1 MSTGGAAIRG
11 SRVGAGPMGEQDR
24 GFKAERITVSYYCS
38 NGHEY
43 SPQFAA
49 NVDKA
54 EIPDEIDCPSC
65 GLPAGK
71 DKNNPPIIA
80 KHEPYKTHLAYV
92 KERRTET
99 EAKELLSEAVNAVRE
114 RRTRLA
120 EQAKQAAKDAAKAAT
135 RAAKVAAAKP
145 VAKAAVPAAKPVAK
159 AAAKTAAKSEAK
171 SKAKTPAKATTTAK
185 PAAKPVT
192 KKVSTKNVKPA
203 AKLAAKSTV
212 KTPAK
217 GTKSAKPVAKST
229 TKKPAAK
236 PASKTAAKKK

>member
-65 GLPAGK
+65 GLPAGQ

-92 KERRTET
+92 KERRTEN

-145 VAKAAVPAAKPVAK
+145 VVKSAPVKAAVKVTTKPVSKVSKEAKPLVKK
-159 AAAKTAAKSEAK
+159 AAVK
-171 SKAKTPAKATTTAK
+171 PAKPTKSSAK
-185 PAAKPVT
+185 PASKTA
-192 KKVSTKNVKPA
+192 VKA
-203 AKLAAKSTV
+203 T
-212 KTPAK
+212 
-217 GTKSAKPVAKST
+217 
-229 TKKPAAK
+229 AK
-236 PASKTAAKKK
+236 PASKTAAKKNSKPVAKPVPKKSSAKPAAKVSPKKK